1 MSQSVKIIL
10 GAVILAILVVG
21 GYIYMTKEEVTSLPP
36 KTTQQEVP
44 KTTKAQEATETP
56 VSMPAPVETQKK
68 LDELQAQLSAGTIT
82 PEEAIK
88 QMDAF
93 NAEQAKKVQTPEMK

>member
-10 GAVILAILVVG
+10 GAVIIAILVVG
-21 GYIYMTKEEVTSLPP
+21 GYVYMTKEEVTSLPP
-36 KTTQQEVP
+36 KTTQQETP
-44 KTTKAQEATETP
+44 QTAQEQTP
-56 VSMPAPVETQKK
+56 FSMPAPVETQNK
-68 LDELQAQLSAGTIT
+68 LEEIQAKLTAGTIT

-93 NAEQAKKVQTPEMK
+93 NAEQAKKTEAPEAK

>member
-1 MSQSVKIIL
+1 MSQPAKIIL
-10 GAVILAILVVG
+10 GAVIIAILVVG
-21 GYIYMTKEEVTSLPP
+21 GYVYMTKEEVTSLPP

-44 KTTKAQEATETP
+44 KTTQEQTP
-56 VSMPAPVETQKK
+56 VSMPAPVETQNK
-68 LDELQAQLSAGTIT
+68 LEEIQAQLSAGTIT

-93 NAEQAKKVQTPEMK
+93 NAEQAKKVQAPEMK